1 MRSAL
6 ASFLFF
12 AEDMD
17 KKVAVLSGGERA
29 RLMLCKMILSQIN
42 LLILD
47 EPTNHLDIGSR
58 EALEDALMQFSGT
71 IIAVSH
77 DRYFV
82 RKLSS
87 KIFDMTDGLRIF
99 AGNYDEYCEYREKQK
114 EAAKNVDIADEKPV
128 AENKQS
134 YLDAKKTASDIR
146 KNKSKIER
154 CEAEIEK
161 LEGEKSRLEKEAE
174 GDASGDYVRLS
185 EIYARADEIDKL
197 LDLLYDEIDAA
208 EKALAVLGGSNG
220 Q

>member
-1 MRSAL
+1 
-6 ASFLFF
+6 
-12 AEDMD
+12 
-17 KKVAVLSGGERA
+17 
-29 RLMLCKMILSQIN
+29 MLCKMILSQIN

-87 KIFDMTDGLRIF
+87 KIFDMTDGLRVFI
-99 AGNYDEYCEYREKQK
+99 GNYDEYCEQK
-114 EAAKNVDIADEKPV
+114 EKEKATEKAVDAAGEKPI
-128 AENKQS
+128 AESKQS

-154 CEAEIEK
+154 CEAEIER
-161 LEGEKSRLEKEAE
+161 LEDEKSHLEKEAE
-174 GDASGDYVRLS
+174 GDASGNYVRLS
-185 EIYARADEIDKL
+185 EIYARTEEIDKL
-197 LDLLYDEIDAA
+197 LDSLYDEIDAA
-208 EKALAVLGGSNG
+208 EKALAELGGSNG